1 MCGPDLESNDARDC
15 SARIHE
21 REAVRSSEGLMQDIE
36 RNAQLLRMKLK
47 ENWGEM
53 DLDEIDFRL
62 YQIEQDASRAR
73 MLEQLKDDR
82 R

>member
-1 MCGPDLESNDARDC
+1 
-15 SARIHE
+15 
-21 REAVRSSEGLMQDIE
+21 MQDIE

-62 YQIEQDASRAR
+62 YRIEQDASRAR

>member
-1 MCGPDLESNDARDC
+1 
-15 SARIHE
+15 
-21 REAVRSSEGLMQDIE
+21 MQDIE